1 MKPIKVSAG
10 EFVADSNFNKILFT
24 ESQAKAYAKK
34 MKKVISKRIGYELK
48 KHGVKDCGDYYTCS
62 FA

>member
-10 EFVADSNFNKILFT
+10 EFVTDSNFKVILFT
-24 ESQAKAYAKK
+24 ENQAKAYARE
-34 MKKVISKRIGYELK
+34 MKKQISRSIGYELK
-48 KHGVKDCGDYYTCS
+48 KHGIKDCGDYFTCS

>member
-1 MKPIKVSAG
+1 MKPIKVSSG
-10 EFVADSNFNKILFT
+10 EFVTDSNFNVTMFS

-34 MKKVISKRIGYELK
+34 SKKLISKQIGYDLK
-48 KHGVKDCGDYYTCS
+48 KHGIKDCGDYYTCS

>member
-10 EFVADSNFNKILFT
+10 EFVTDSNFNVILFT
-24 ESQAKAYAKK
+24 ENQAKAYAIKTKK
-34 MKKVISKRIGYELK
+34 ELSKRMGYKLK

>member
-10 EFVADSNFNKILFT
+10 EFVTDSNFDAILFT
-24 ESQAKAYAKK
+24 ENQAKAYAKK
-34 MKKVISKRIGYELK
+34 IKKQISNRIGYELK
-48 KHGVKDCGDYYTCS
+48 KHGVKDCGDYFTCS